1 MGMSMIRAILLAI
14 ALATLAACGGSSG
27 GGSTNTPPPSSP
39 QPPPSTAI
47 IDVAQPWTTATPA
60 ASNLDEV
67 RLNRAISDAA
77 SMPRFRSLLVARH
90 GKLVSQ
96 NYFGGA
102 DRTTR
107 FDVRSITKTIVGTLT
122 GIAIAEGRI
131 AGLDATVGTYIGT
144 PYVLDAGDRAVT
156 VRQMLTMTAGY
167 QWNESSGD
175 DYNQWIL
182 SGDHVQFLL
191 DRSQNAGTGFL
202 YNSAL
207 TNLLGQSLQ
216 EAVDVPLPDYAQQ
229 KLFGP
234 LGITSAEWESLSDS
248 MVNGGSG
255 IKMTAED
262 LLRFGQFILQRGQ
275 SGSSRIVSESWISEA
290 TTPKFTWRNT
300 YGTQASTTYGYLWW
314 VADSPAVPA
323 AFAWGYGGQFIYVV
337 PSLDMVVV
345 ATTNWTGISAET
357 SPTAFA
363 AQILSI
369 IASDILPAARN

>member
-1 MGMSMIRAILLAI
+1 MTFRATLFAI
-14 ALATLAACGGSSG
+14 ALAVLAACGGG
-27 GGSTNTPPPSSP
+27 GGDSTNTPASSP
-39 QPPPSTAI
+39 QPPQSNAI

-60 ASNLDEV
+60 ESNIDEV

-96 NYFGGA
+96 NYFAGA

-107 FDVRSITKTIVGTLT
+107 FDVRSVTKTIVGTLT

-167 QWNESSGD
+167 QWNENTGD

-182 SGDHVQFLL
+182 SGDHVQFLI
-191 DRSQNAGTGFL
+191 DRSQNAGNGFL

-207 TNLLGQSLQ
+207 TNLLGLVLQ
-216 EAVDVPLPDYAQQ
+216 EAVDLPLPEYAQQ
-229 KLFGP
+229 KLFEP

-255 IKMTAED
+255 ISMTTED

-275 SGSSRIVSESWISEA
+275 SGSSRIVSESWISDA
-290 TTPKFTWRNT
+290 TTPRFTWRNV
-300 YGTQASTTYGYLWW
+300 YGTQKSTTYGYLWW

-323 AFAWGYGGQFIYVV
+323 AFAWGFGGQFIYVV
-337 PSLDMVVV
+337 PSLDMVIVT
-345 ATTNWTGISAET
+345 TTNWTGISAET

-369 IASDILPAARN
+369 IAGDILPAAR

>member
-1 MGMSMIRAILLAI
+1 MIIRTTLFAI
-14 ALATLAACGGSSG
+14 ALAMLAACGG
-27 GGSTNTPPPSSP
+27 GGSSTNATSTPAPSSS
-39 QPPPSTAI
+39 QPPPSIAI

-60 ASNLDEV
+60 ASNIDEV

-107 FDVRSITKTIVGTLT
+107 FDARSVTKTIVGTLT
-122 GIAIAEGRI
+122 GIAIAENRI
-131 AGLDATVGTYIGT
+131 AGPDATVGTYIGT

-156 VRQMLTMTAGY
+156 VRQLLTMTAGY
-167 QWNESSGD
+167 QWNENSGD

-191 DRSQNAGTGFL
+191 DRSQNTGTGFV

-207 TNLLGQSLQ
+207 TNLLGLVLQ
-216 EAVDVPLPDYAQQ
+216 EAVDLPLPEYAQQ

-234 LGITSAEWESLSDS
+234 LGITSAEWESLSGS

-262 LLRFGQFILQRGQ
+262 LLRFGQFILQGGQ
-275 SGSSRIVSESWISEA
+275 SGSSRIMSESWINDA
-290 TTPKFTWRNT
+290 TTPKFTWRNI
-300 YGTQASTTYGYLWW
+300 YGTQAGTTYGYLWW
-314 VADSPAVPA
+314 VTDSPAVPA
-323 AFAWGYGGQFIYVV
+323 AFAWGFGGQFIYVV
-337 PSLDMVVV
+337 PSLDMVIVT
-345 ATTNWTGISAET
+345 TTNWAGISTET

-369 IASDILPAARN
+369 IAGDILPATRS